1 MKNTKITTSSFK
13 QNMLF
18 YDFLCN
24 DINKIPPLFYVNIA
38 QVHLDHV
45 TQLHSTWLEKSKVTH
60 KKESTGGAQMLA

>member
-1 MKNTKITTSSFK
+1 
-13 QNMLF
+13 MLF

-45 TQLHSTWLEKSKVTH
+45 TELHSTWLEKSKVTH
-60 KKESTGGAQMLA
+60 KK